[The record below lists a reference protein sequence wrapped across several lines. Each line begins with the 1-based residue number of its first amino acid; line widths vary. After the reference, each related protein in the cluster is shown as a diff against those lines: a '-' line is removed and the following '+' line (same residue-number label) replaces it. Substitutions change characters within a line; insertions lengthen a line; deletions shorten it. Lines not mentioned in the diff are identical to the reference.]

1 MLTLN
6 QIVRR
11 IKTIALNQKQI
22 KNFYFG
28 SVTDFLNDKTTRYA
42 SAFLQDQPGNIDPAG
57 KTVTYLFKM
66 YFLDLE
72 NVSEDTQANTLDVQS
87 DMVQV
92 AADIVAEIDF
102 HGFDDWM
109 VLGAS
114 NFVLVREEFEDF
126 VAGVAID
133 ITIQVPYD
141 KDICAVPN
149 IIQNV

>member
-11 IKTIALNQKQI
+11 IQKLALNHKQI
-22 KNFYFG
+22 RNFYFG
-28 SVTDFLNDKTTRYA
+28 SVTDFLNDKTTKYA
-42 SAFLQDQPGNIDPAG
+42 SAFLQDQPGVIDPTG

-72 NVSEDTQANTLDVQS
+72 HVSEETGANTLDVQS
-87 DMVQV
+87 DMLQV
-92 AADIVAEIDF
+92 ATDIVAEIDF
-102 HGFDDWM
+102 HGFIDWM
-109 VLGAS
+109 VSTAA
-114 NFVLVREEFEDF
+114 NFVLVREEFDDF

-133 ITIQVPYD
+133 LTIQVPYD

-149 IIQNV
+149 IT